1 MKKNYSF
8 FATLILS
15 LVSLPAL
22 ALPLPGEAET
32 IQALDYVIEAA
43 DCEPRYYGGQTT
55 TICDISP
62 ALQQAI
68 HECEN
73 RTDINNLTGD
83 LRCEINV
90 RPGLYYMGAQV
101 DVCGTIAIDFNDS
114 KIMTGAGVSPFLFRG
129 YGDCLSRDRPTAGTS
144 SLENFLLRRLVPS
157 DTATTTAV
165 EIHAPIRMRK
175 FSILGYTRGIVLTA
189 NGDTDQPQEQRALA
203 NSWIISDGAVQ
214 SSGQTGI
221 YINGPDVNVG
231 LLERVGATS
240 NCKQGTQLSL
250 DFGLPCADIYDGS
263 FLGVSL
269 VAVSAGYAKD
279 TTTNQVFPGIYL
291 GDSNNNRSVCLGCY
305 IESGYGNGVF
315 GSSNA
320 NVLGGIGSWSGGGN
334 RLEGN
339 RISGLVSTG
348 QDGLAE
354 IKLGSLTG
362 GGALSIVPLNDPGSY
377 PLRLKWEPIGANFL
391 FNVGNVSG
399 GHALRIGGKTT
410 SNLNLGLGSLI
421 LRPLNNAPVLIN
433 NTANQATRQSYP

>member
-1 MKKNYSF
+1 MKILYF
-8 FATLILS
+8 VLILLS
-15 LVSLPAL
+15 LSFASLPAF
-22 ALPLPGEAET
+22 ALPGEVST
-32 IQALDYVIEAA
+32 IQALDFVNEPV
-43 DCEPRYYGGQTT
+43 DCLPRYYGGQTT

-62 ALQQAI
+62 ALQEAI
-68 HECEN
+68 FECEA
-73 RTDINNLTGD
+73 RTTLNNLTGD

-90 RPGLYYMGAQV
+90 RPGLYLMGSRV

-114 KIMTGAGVSPFLFRG
+114 KIMTAAGVSPFLFRG
-129 YGDCLSRDRPTAGTS
+129 YGDCLDQGRPSAGTS
-144 SLENFLLRRLVPS
+144 SLENFLMRRLVPS
-157 DTATTTAV
+157 DTSSTTAV

-189 NGDTDQPQEQRALA
+189 NGDTSLPPAQRALA

-214 SSGQTGI
+214 SSGHSGI
-221 YINGPDVNVG
+221 YVDGPDVNVG
-231 LLERVGATS
+231 LLERVGSTS
-240 NCKQGTQLSL
+240 NCKQGTQLSIDL
-250 DFGLPCADIYDGS
+250 GLPCADVFDGS
-263 FLGVSL
+263 FLGITLVVVST
-269 VAVSAGYAKD
+269 GYAKD
-279 TTTNQVFPGIYL
+279 TTTNQVFPGIHL

-320 NVLGGIGSWSGGGN
+320 NVLGGIGGWTGGGN

-377 PLRLKWEPIGANFL
+377 PLRLKWEPSGANFL

-399 GHALRIGGKTT
+399 GHALRIGGKAT

-433 NTANQATRQSYP
+433 NTANQVSRQAYP